1 MFPKIFILLIMA
13 VILFALG
20 SALLYLVRDEGSTR
34 RTVKALS
41 WRIGLSLFLFFLL
54 FVGAFFGWWHPHAL
68 QNP

>member
-1 MFPKIFILLIMA
+1 MFPKIFIILIMA
-13 VILFALG
+13 AILFALG
-20 SALLYLVRDEGSTR
+20 SALLYLVRDEGTTR

-54 FVGAFFGWWHPHAL
+54 LAGAFFGWWHPHAL